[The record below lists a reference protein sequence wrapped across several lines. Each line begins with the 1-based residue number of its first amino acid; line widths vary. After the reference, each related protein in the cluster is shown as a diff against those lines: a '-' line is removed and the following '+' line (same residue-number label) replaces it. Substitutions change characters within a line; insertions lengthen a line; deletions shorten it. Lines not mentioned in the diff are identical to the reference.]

1 MKTIVREK
9 QNHKKDSI
17 NVKRRRK
24 RGKEKEETGEIEK
37 KTSKMV
43 DFNPT
48 ITVLTKVNESIRLN

>member
-1 MKTIVREK
+1 MP
-9 QNHKKDSI
+9 
-17 NVKRRRK
+17 RRRQVHK
-24 RGKEKEETGEIEK
+24 TGSRQSRSPRPREVTKEKEETGEIEK